1 MEAGRVTLN
10 PNCQPGEDNSSNS
23 STSVTEAEPDNLDDF
38 EEVPGSTQESNLVE
52 IPDPTQQY
60 DLGAIGSGYEDLK
73 QDEAIA
79 IVNAWLEEKP
89 KVYGP
94 NYNIEVARA
103 HINYPG
109 IVAIEE
115 DIRRLAQNEN
125 DEYSPYH
132 WKYDRPSAIGG
143 VRNFEYLPSQGIAE
157 LVITVSEYKSF
168 YTKGGERRSASKSG
182 EVTRINKYTFGRM
195 SDGTWKI
202 ADIEC
207 QESCD

>member
-10 PNCQPGEDNSSNS
+10 PNCQPREDNSSNS
-23 STSVTEAEPDNLDDF
+23 STSVTEAEPDNS
-38 EEVPGSTQESNLVE
+38 EEATSLTQESNLVE
-52 IPDPTQQY
+52 IPAQQS
-60 DLGAIGSGYEDLK
+60 DLVAIGSGYEDLK

-94 NYNIEVARA
+94 NYDIEVARA
-103 HINYPG
+103 YINHPG
-109 IVAIEE
+109 IAAIEE
-115 DIRRLAQNEN
+115 DLKRLAQNEN

-132 WKYDRPSAIGG
+132 WKYDRPSVIGG
-143 VRNFEYLPSQGIAE
+143 VHDFEYLPSEGIAE

-168 YTKGGERRSASKSG
+168 YTQGGKRRSASASG
-182 EVTRINKYTFGRM
+182 EVKRVNKYTFGRM

-207 QESCD
+207 QEFCD